1 MMNKNDCVSLATTLQ
16 LNSKY
21 RNLKSKG
28 KVLAF
33 RLSHLPLRLPSVF
46 LYSCMASVLDR
57 WDVPVGVFPF
67 NITVTLYLLCTGPDN
82 PYFPHHRTLPLGL
95 LEPNG
100 TELAVQEVHR
110 DT

>member
-1 MMNKNDCVSLATTLQ
+1 MKNKNDCVSLATTLQ
-16 LNSKY
+16 LNSKH
-21 RNLKSKG
+21 RNLNSKG

-33 RLSHLPLRLPSVF
+33 WLSHLPLHLPSVF

-82 PYFPHHRTLPLGL
+82 PYFPHHRTLPLGV

-100 TELAVQEVHR
+100 TKLAVQEVHR